1 MVWTTATPGVTD
13 YTQTAGMD
21 GATTTDNVTEL
32 AGQAVASAA
41 AAAISSTQAAL
52 YGGVSTDTLTTLYAD
67 TALTYT
73 AGQASTVAAG
83 DYVTIDSSGVSYV
96 VAATGVTDAHVTT
109 AGGVK
114 LYHPDGPYLIGMFGQ
129 SNAAGVYDDGP
140 NPASALV
147 QTLNGATSEWEGSD
161 FTASPWTLSS
171 PNGNSGNNNYGLARA
186 HHIADTTGRP
196 VFIVFDAVGG
206 TSIDEWVDS
215 GTSSTRYA
223 ALKTKVE
230 AALATVFFTRPSKT
244 TLDEI
249 IWAQGEEDFTGTFAT
264 HLGNLILLRN
274 QWRAET
280 WFPFASP
287 VYMMGPSNLHDR
299 YVWQNAMQYFCGK
312 VDNMCIFVPS
322 NGLRTVYS
330 ANGVSDTPGAGD
342 FTHFLGESLWE
353 AGYTRIAQAAPAEVA
368 ATLFYGRGD
377 GPATAEDPT
386 ALATF
391 SSLVSFDSWTSE
403 TNPNGPAATG
413 SISWGLNCEA
423 DGNYSYALGDNS
435 VTNNLS
441 SYGMIVGR
449 DMLTTSACDYFGG
462 FGYQN
467 TLAANYS
474 LVAGRGHVVSDV
486 GGVAVGLFSE
496 YATAQIDDVM
506 FQVGIGGSTGSRAN
520 AFAVRDSGTLEAKSL
535 PTFAD
540 NAAAITGSMSVG
552 QMYKTAAGAVRIVV

>member
-1 MVWTTATPGVTD
+1 MTTISNGESGLSVR
-13 YTQTAGMD
+13 
-21 GATTTDNVTEL
+21 NKL
-32 AGQAVASAA
+32 NSAL
-41 AAAISSTQAAL
+41 AAI
-52 YGGVSTDTLTTLYAD
+52 DTLGKKLDTLADFYAD
-67 TALTYT
+67 TSFTYT
-73 AGQASTVAAG
+73 LGQAGTVVAG
-83 DYVTIDSSGVSYV
+83 DYVTIRSSGISYV
-96 VAATGVTDAHVTT
+96 VAASTVTDAHITT

-114 LYHPDGPYLIGMFGQ
+114 LYHPDGPYLLGIFGQ
-129 SNAAGVYDDGP
+129 SNAAGVNDDGP

-147 QTLNGATSEWEGSD
+147 KTLNGATSEWEGSD

-186 HHIADTTGRP
+186 HYIADTTGRP

-206 TSIDEWVDS
+206 TSIDEWVAS
-215 GTSSTRYA
+215 GTSSARYV
-223 ALKTKVE
+223 ALKSKVE
-230 AALATVFFTRPSKT
+230 AALSTVFFTRPGKT

-249 IWAQGEEDFTGTFAT
+249 IWSQGEEDFTDTFAT
-264 HLGNLILLRN
+264 HLGNLTLLRN

-299 YVWQNAMQYFCGK
+299 YAWQNAMQYFCGK

-353 AGYTRIAQAAPAEVA
+353 GGYTRVAQAAPAEVA

-377 GPATAEDPT
+377 GPATADDPT

-391 SSLVSFDSWTSE
+391 SSLVSFDSWTSA

-413 SISWGLNCEA
+413 SISWGLDCVA
-423 DGNYSYALGDNS
+423 DGNYTYAFGDGS
-435 VTNNLS
+435 ATDNNS
-441 SYGMIVGR
+441 SYGMLVGR
-449 DMLTTSACDYFGG
+449 DLLTTADVDYFGC

-467 TLAANYS
+467 TLSANYS
-474 LVAGRGHVVSDV
+474 LAAGRGHVVSDV

-496 YATAQIDDVM
+496 YATAQTDDVM
-506 FQVGIGGSTGSRAN
+506 FQVGIGGSTGSRTN
-520 AFAVRDSGTLEAKSL
+520 AFAARASGVLEAKHL
-535 PTFAD
+535 PTYVD
-540 NAAAITGSMSVG
+540 NTAALANGLIVG
-552 QMYKTAAGAVRIVV
+552 QIYKTTTGELRIVV